1 LIWLSTFASRL
12 ESWNSLRQRCQ
23 NLPAQSAL
31 ENINALVVWRTVASL
46 LSTLGRSRTWPDP
59 WQLLSDDIYCE
70 LARGLGILYT
80 ITLLD
85 RADLAPARLGFD
97 PFWTNLVLVGKEKY
111 ILNWEPNTVVNT
123 ILRSKNPTAVPA
135 TPNSIAAKTI

>member
-1 LIWLSTFASRL
+1 MIWLSTFASRL

-31 ENINALVVWRTVASL
+31 ENINAWWFRAPWRPYYLHWDDQAN
-46 LSTLGRSRTWPDP
+46 WPDP
-59 WQLLSDDIYCE
+59 WQLLSDNTYCE

-85 RADLAPARLGFD
+85 RADLAPVDLILTHDSA
-97 PFWTNLVLVGKEKY
+97 NLVQVGKEKY
-111 ILNWEPNTVVNT
+111 ILNWQPDTVVNT
-123 ILRSKNPTAVPA
+123 NLEFQIQRQYQQQQ
-135 TPNSIAAKTI
+135 IA